1 MIFVGNMSKVSSMSD
16 NEKIDLTGQD
26 CCIGLNK
33 NTNGKNVLSKYLS
46 NSGNEHIVLNKPVLS
61 ENISENNEQL
71 QKELDTRRHLKK
83 RVTFIENEQKS
94 S

>member
-1 MIFVGNMSKVSSMSD
+1 MSKVSSMSD

-61 ENISENNEQL
+61 ENISENNEQSHKEKL
-71 QKELDTRRHLKK
+71 NTRRRQKSDTRVSWKH
-83 RVTFIENEQKS
+83 
-94 S
+94 